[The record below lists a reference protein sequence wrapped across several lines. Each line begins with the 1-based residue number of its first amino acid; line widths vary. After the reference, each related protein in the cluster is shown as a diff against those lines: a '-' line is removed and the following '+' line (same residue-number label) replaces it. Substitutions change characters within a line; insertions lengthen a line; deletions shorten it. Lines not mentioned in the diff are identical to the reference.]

1 MNVANRWWVVAI
13 FYLSSSINYLD
24 RQILA
29 AVSPAFMSEFHL
41 NYEQYGWIL
50 TGFGLV
56 YMLSSPFMGWFLDKV
71 GLNLGTSIALVWWSI
86 SGMARGF
93 TSGLSGLMATHGLM
107 AIGESAGIPSTAK
120 AAQTYLKQDERAIGS
135 SMSQFGLVIG
145 GLLASIIANYCIGN
159 WGWRSAFFVAGWLG
173 FLWIPLWWWAS
184 KKAPAQP
191 ASVESSGFD
200 IRSILKLP
208 QTWGFVIANVLS
220 LGIFLFWTFWTNHYF
235 VKTYGMSVQDANNLS
250 PLLQAI
256 SLVGSFLGGWSSMK
270 LIRRGWAPLAARR
283 RVYLFGAIGMM
294 LSAVVPLAP
303 NVTWSVVFIS
313 LSYFASSAASV
324 NLYTMP
330 LDAYGGSSAA
340 FSVSLLTGGYG
351 LLQLFAYPLIGR
363 VADQYGFAPICI
375 AIAFP
380 PMLAYLILELTK
392 PRASQTLRT

>member
-71 GLNLGTSIALVWWSI
+71 GLNLGTSIALVWWSV

-159 WGWRSAFFVAGWLG
+159 WGWRSAFFAAGWLG

-256 SLVGSFLGGWSSMK
+256 SLVGSFLGGWSSMQ